1 VKYMQTNTEPI
12 RPDEQEQR
20 SEEGEDSFKCDEC
33 GGTFQKPL
41 WATDSS
47 KGNVEEYYACP
58 RCMTKVDYR
67 KAQPS
72 TAKESEILVEEHEK
86 ASEKPKDDLVCNHFL
101 GYMKKRAKDVPI
113 PDECLTCSR
122 MIECMLH

>member
-1 VKYMQTNTEPI
+1 MQRNTDPI
-12 RPDEQEQR
+12 RPDEEEQH
-20 SEEGEDSFKCDEC
+20 SEEDEDCFKCDEC
-33 GGTFQKPL
+33 GETFQKPL

-67 KAQPS
+67 KTQS
-72 TAKESEILVEEHEK
+72 NIAKESEVSVEEPKK
-86 ASEKPKDDLVCNHFL
+86 APEKPKSDLACSHSL
-101 GYMKKRAKDVPI
+101 GYLKKRPKDTPI

-122 MIECMLH
+122 MVECMLH